1 MKVILLQKML
11 NLGKIGDIKEV
22 KDGFARNYL
31 IPTGAATYATA
42 KNRKLLGVILEQAKK
57 EDHAK
62 HDEALALA
70 EKIDGKSVCLTRQ
83 AAPDGRLFGSVKA
96 RDIAKI
102 LEISHRNISI
112 KQPIKYT
119 GSYQISVALHP
130 EIIANIDLVIAHS
143 EADAEKIKNQKNPDD
158 PGDEAIN

>member
-1 MKVILLQKML
+1 MKVILLQRMS
-11 NLGKIGDIKEV
+11 NLAKIGDIKEV

-31 IPTGAATYATA
+31 IPAGVAIYATA
-42 KNRKLLGVILEQAKK
+42 KNRKLLSVILEQAKK
-57 EDHAK
+57 EDQAR

-70 EKIDGKSVCLTRQ
+70 EKIDGQSVCLTRQ

-119 GSYQISVALHP
+119 GSYQISIALHP
-130 EIIANIDLVIAHS
+130 EIIANIDLVVASS
-143 EADAEKIKNQKNPDD
+143 ETDALKIKNQKTPDD
-158 PGDEAIN
+158 QGSEAIN